1 MKVYPL
7 RGITPYNPLKG
18 INTHMR
24 LLTCAFIC
32 AALSACSPK
41 VVRHDVPVVVSKLV
55 TQPCA
60 AIRPEKP
67 EPLPDASHWAKYDV
81 RQKAA
86 ALGKYTIEWRNYGEA
101 LDAATAACP

>member
-1 MKVYPL
+1 MKQRIIAGMV
-7 RGITPYNPLKG
+7 
-18 INTHMR
+18 
-24 LLTCAFIC
+24 CAIL
-32 AALSACSPK
+32 ALSACSPK